1 MYDSRF
7 IGWYDVDF
15 GALLRRSRVAAGLTQ
30 DALAERS
37 GVSAQAISALERGWR
52 RRPHHDTVAMLAS
65 GLGLEAPE
73 REAFAEVA
81 CPASPRGPRRSPAG
95 TGLPVPATPLV
106 GRRDEVATARKLL
119 AIPHVRL
126 VNVTGPPGVGKTRL
140 AQAVAEHA
148 PPGTAVFVDLARMAD
163 ARLVPCAVG
172 QAAGL
177 PQAAGRPTWADLA
190 SLLARRR
197 LPLLLLDNLEHLL
210 PAAPGLAELL
220 GRCPELRLVTTS
232 RAVLHVGGEHELL
245 LRPPPLTDAI
255 RLFSLFV
262 RARSP
267 EFEAAGEALPAA
279 VDVCRRL
286 DRLPRALA
294 LAAPWVTRIGLDG
307 LRSRLDLDVLAGG
320 ALDLPEHQRSM
331 LGTIAWSYALLGPE
345 ERALLRRASVFAGGA
360 SLEALEAVAGEAARP
375 GVLSVAARLVDA
387 HLVHTQD
394 VPEGPRFGMLGVV
407 REYARRQLLA
417 TGEAPAASRAHARYF
432 AGLAGRGVAAT
443 GWLERE
449 RHNLRIALGWAREH
463 GEAAA
468 AAALEP
474 ACAVIRGKNVRT
486 TR

>member
-52 RRPHHDTVAMLAS
+52 RRPHHDTVAMLAN
-65 GLGLEAPE
+65 GLGLEAPD
-73 REAFAEVA
+73 RDAFAALA
-81 CPASPRGPRRSPAG
+81 CPASPRGPQRSPAG
-95 TGLPVPATPLV
+95 AGLPVPATPLV
-106 GRRDEVATARKLL
+106 GRQDEVATACKLL

-148 PPGTAVFVDLARMAD
+148 PPATAAFVDLARVAD

-172 QAAGL
+172 RAAGL
-177 PQAAGRPTWADLA
+177 PATAGQPTWADLA

-197 LPLLLLDNLEHLL
+197 LLLLLDNLEHLL

-232 RAVLHVGGEHELL
+232 RAVLHVNGEHELL

-267 EFEAAGEALPAA
+267 EFAAAGEALPAV

-320 ALDLPEHQRSM
+320 AMDLPEHQRSM
-331 LGTIAWSYALLGPE
+331 LGTLAWSWALLGPE
-345 ERALLRRASVFAGGA
+345 EQALLRRASAFAGGA
-360 SLEALEAVAGEAARP
+360 SLEALEAVAGEGARP

-417 TGEAPAASRAHARYF
+417 AGEAAAAASAHARYF
-432 AGLAGRGVAAT
+432 AGLARRGGAAT
-443 GWLERE
+443 GWRERE
-449 RHNLRIALGWAREH
+449 RHNLRIALGWARAH
-463 GEAAA
+463 GEAEA

-486 TR
+486 TG